1 MSTTI
6 SIKPASAVPVAKT
19 PPNQGKTKK
28 KNKKAKQNQNT
39 KTQIYISTPDK
50 VLSLGIQESV
60 NSFLFPAL
68 GIHRGQ
74 AKAFSQSA
82 LAYIGGST
90 ILSNAAPL
98 NNIFAFAFAPNLCN
112 TTAWFQAG
120 FGTSP
125 AIALA
130 TVGPA
135 LITSVQAESYRVISF
150 QATVIP
156 QGSFTNQAGSG
167 LTGFI
172 PDNLGFVFTANNM
185 ANLQLVRPFKG
196 VDSQIV
202 HWLPT
207 ENSGSDETQFSSIA
221 NTISA
226 GSAIFGY
233 INIPTGSDLL
243 TSFQIDYKMGIEYVP
258 SPAYRP
264 FVDKCSPYQDIRA
277 LQYVNQIV
285 EKHWDPVMIGTLAAY
300 EEVERRHVAVSG
312 GHTKLTLVPTG
323 NGYENTG
330 GMTVDG
336 VSLGGMNK
344 TMVNGLLKNFVGD
357 NDFQKGVVNAAIG
370 AFNAVTP
377 GDVFD
382 IPYVT

>member
-1 MSTTI
+1 MSTNIT
-6 SIKPASAVPVAKT
+6 IKPANAVPLAKA
-19 PPNQGKTKK
+19 PPSQVKPKNKK
-28 KNKKAKQNQNT
+28 KNKNSSSKT

-50 VLSLGIQESV
+50 LLSLGIQEAV
-60 NSFLFPAL
+60 NSFLFPSL

-98 NNIFAFAFAPNLCN
+98 NNIFAFQFVPNTIN
-112 TTAWFQAG
+112 SNGWFQAG
-120 FGTSP
+120 FGVTP
-125 AIALA
+125 VLALA
-130 TVGPA
+130 SVGPA
-135 LITSVQAESYRVISF
+135 LITSVQAESYRVVSF
-150 QATVIP
+150 QATIIP

-167 LTGFI
+167 LTGFV
-172 PDNLGFVFTANNM
+172 PDNLNFAFTAGNM
-185 ANLQLVRPFKG
+185 SNLQLVRPFKG

-207 ENSGSDETQFSSIA
+207 ENSGADETEFTSIA
-221 NTISA
+221 TVFLGA
-226 GSAIFGY
+226 SAILGY
-233 INIPTGSDLL
+233 ISIPTGSDLL
-243 TSFQIDYKMGIEYVP
+243 TSFQIDYKVGVEYIP

-300 EEVERRHVAVSG
+300 QEVERQHVAVSG
-312 GHTKLTLVPTG
+312 GHTKLTLMPTG
-323 NGYENTG
+323 HGYENAG